1 MPLDLPQKKANI
13 NIRRRSWK
21 LNPDPSHVICR
32 PHIPGGHPERIRAII
47 GRVLNLTDL
56 EADSVCAQVMLDFSE
71 RHRNLPGILEN
82 HYAMVERYIP
92 TDVSL
97 TRSKRVL
104 IGAYFTME
112 YAVSAAALF
121 NPSIVRHPD
130 QSDLQEGEL
139 RFVMSV
145 RAVGEGHI
153 SSLAFRSGI
162 IRRDGSIDFDKVTDY
177 VETPRGTLHTSFKKS
192 DFDSSLAC
200 FDIPQVVSAPVLDK
214 LADRFDL
221 AELEEVLNQL
231 DTEERIQVG
240 DQNIQIIQWL
250 AYSNY
255 EIDFERAQTISERVI
270 FPVSPS
276 ERAGMEDARF
286 VEFINDQG
294 ESRYY
299 GTYTAY
305 DGKNIM
311 PQFIETEDFSHFK
324 ISSVNG
330 KSVKNKGIAL
340 FPRKVNGRYLM
351 LGRLDGENNYLLSS
365 DDMYCWKSSVI
376 IQEPAEPWEFIQLGN
391 CGSPIETPEG
401 WLVLTHGVGPM
412 REYSISAI
420 LLDIDEP
427 HKVIAKL
434 RTPLL
439 RPHEEERAGYVPNV
453 VYSCGA
459 ILHEDELY
467 LPYAMSDISCGMV
480 SLNVYELINSMD
492 RCEAGT

>member
-1 MPLDLPQKKANI
+1 MPLDLPEKKANI
-13 NIRRRSWK
+13 KINRRSWK

-32 PHIPGGHPERIRAII
+32 PHIPGGHPERIKAII
-47 GRVLNLTDL
+47 GRVLDLSDL

-82 HYAMVERYIP
+82 HYKLVERYLPEGEEICR
-92 TDVSL
+92 T
-97 TRSKRVL
+97 KRVL

-121 NPSIVRHPD
+121 NPSIVPHPN
-130 QSDLQEGEL
+130 QTKLQANEL

-153 SSLAFRSGI
+153 SSLAFRSGV
-162 IRRDGSIDFDKVTDY
+162 IRANGKIDFDKVTDY
-177 VETPRGTLHTSFKKS
+177 VETPRGTLNTAFKKS
-192 DFDSSLAC
+192 EFLCSLECFQIASSKA
-200 FDIPQVVSAPVLDK
+200 SPVLDK
-214 LADRFDL
+214 LADEFDL
-221 AELEEVLNQL
+221 GRLEEVLRQL
-231 DTEERIQVG
+231 TGDERQTVG
-240 DQNIQIIQWL
+240 DDNIRIMEWL

-255 EIDFERAQTISERVI
+255 EIDFEKAQTISERVI

-286 VEFINDQG
+286 VRFVNDDG
-294 ESRYY
+294 SARYY

-330 KSVKNKGIAL
+330 KSVRNKGIAL
-340 FPRKVNGRYLM
+340 FPRKVNGRYYM

-365 DDMYCWKSSVI
+365 DDLYCWQDSKI
-376 IQEPAEPWEFIQLGN
+376 IQGPAEPWEFIQLGN
-391 CGSPIETPEG
+391 CGSPMETSKG

-420 LLDIDEP
+420 LLDLEEP
-427 HKVIAKL
+427 EKVIARL

-459 ILHEDELY
+459 LIHNDELY

-480 SLNVYELINSMD
+480 SMNVHELIDAMD
-492 RCEAGT
+492 PF